1 MELDFSAEQFG
12 KFFLNPEESKSR
24 LTAFFELHE
33 YVHITIGT
41 EVVPQNRPKNGKPA
55 DMMTPTQISNPVF
68 RHSQI
73 LGQLCISLPLIL
85 NPNVCS
91 VKVL

>member
-1 MELDFSAEQFG
+1 MQLDFSTEQFA
-12 KFFLNPEESKSR
+12 KFVLNPEEPKSR
-24 LTAFFELHE
+24 LTAFLEFYE
-33 YVHITIGT
+33 YVHITIGA
-41 EVVPQNRPKNGKPA
+41 EVGTQNRPEKSEPA
-55 DMMTPTQISNPVF
+55 DMMTPTQISNPAF

-73 LGQLCISLPLIL
+73 LGQLCISLLLIL